1 MSLWLPDLYNIY
13 RPSPFHY
20 PLFLLITAVAW
31 LFKEQCPP
39 LRKWRLLSIAT
50 IIFVASV
57 NTALLIIAGVRV
69 LPGPLVGSLFL
80 APGAMSLEGE
90 YLRLTKRSKWGA
102 RVEVPFIIL
111 SYFIV
116 IQSPLTYFL
125 VAGLPLRE
133 EIPLILSEPLYL
145 LTFLIAHMMLL
156 PFIYYAI
163 VVWRT
168 TQRTARGS
176 PMLSLG
182 DML

>member
-1 MSLWLPDLYNIY
+1 
-13 RPSPFHY
+13 
-20 PLFLLITAVAW
+20 
-31 LFKEQCPP
+31 
-39 LRKWRLLSIAT
+39 
-50 IIFVASV
+50 
-57 NTALLIIAGVRV
+57 
-69 LPGPLVGSLFL
+69 VGSLFL

-145 LTFLIAHMMLL
+145 HIPDSSYDAPTPHLL
-156 PFIYYAI
+156 CDSCLEDHPEDHERASDAI
-163 VVWRT
+163 VGGHVV
-168 TQRTARGS
+168 GC
-176 PMLSLG
+176 
-182 DML
+182 D